1 MTTQSTQAS
10 PRTTL
15 TAVDPSTGAVV
26 REVPAASPDQ
36 IDAVLD
42 RARALSSPGARPP
55 SRSGPRRW
63 RPSPPTCASTSRSS
77 RR

>member
-10 PRTTL
+10 PRTAL

-26 REVPAASPDQ
+26 REVPAATPAQ

-42 RARALSSPGARPP
+42 RA
-55 SRSGPRRW
+55 SRSGPRCW
-63 RPSPPTCASTSRSS
+63 RPSPRTCASTSRSL